1 MSSMNTALAR
11 SGTAPSSLSPVD
23 TFQSTFPLTSVN
35 FSCCCPPRDSTRM
48 EQRLAHRGGSTLR
61 CQVGSQEVGGRGK
74 WELGVSQG
82 SESGTRIAPLT
93 VLPAL
98 MLEMAQ
104 HPVLSAAGSA
114 RTDAG
119 NGPAPCA
126 VCCRFCPH

>member
-1 MSSMNTALAR
+1 
-11 SGTAPSSLSPVD
+11 
-23 TFQSTFPLTSVN
+23 
-35 FSCCCPPRDSTRM
+35 M
-48 EQRLAHRGGSTLR
+48 EQRLAYRGGSTLR

-74 WELGVSQG
+74 WELGA
-82 SESGTRIAPLT
+82 SGFRVRDTHRPLT

-104 HPVLSAAGSA
+104 RPVLSAAGSA

-126 VCCRFCPH
+126 VCCRFRPH